1 MIRSIR
7 LFAVAVALFLSGTAF
22 TFVTLN
28 QTYVW
33 NHYKMQ
39 ITVPDDFKVV
49 RNSDENF
56 EMKGDGM
63 ELFMDVFEK
72 DITKDDMDEAT
83 VAGAKAMKLNE
94 IDAAHEL
101 ATNGLEGYYVEGEKD
116 GDRVMFAGL
125 IDPGSHT
132 NFFVAITFDDED
144 KTAEADALRIMMSLR
159 KIN

>member
-1 MIRSIR
+1 MTRSIR
-7 LFAVAVALFLSGTAF
+7 LFVAIALFLSGTAF
-22 TFVTLN
+22 TCISLS

-33 NHYKMQ
+33 DDYKIQ

-49 RNSDENF
+49 RNNSENF

-72 DITKDDMDEAT
+72 DITKEDMDDAT
-83 VAGAKAMKLNE
+83 IAGAKTMKLTA

-101 ATNGLEGYYVEGEKD
+101 STNGLEGYYVEGEKD

-125 IDPGSHT
+125 IDPNSHT
-132 NFFVAITFDDED
+132 NFFTAITFDDED

-159 KIN
+159 KVK

>member
-1 MIRSIR
+1 MIQSIR
-7 LFAVAVALFLSGTAF
+7 LFAIVALFLSSTAF
-22 TFVTLN
+22 TFIALN

-33 NHYKMQ
+33 DAYKIQ

-49 RNSDENF
+49 KNTNENF
-56 EMKGDGM
+56 EMTGDGM
-63 ELFMDVFEK
+63 ALFMDVFEK
-72 DITKDDMDEAT
+72 DITKEDMDEAT

-101 ATNGLEGYYVEGEKD
+101 STNGLEGYYVEGEKD

-125 IDPGSHT
+125 IDPNSHT
-132 NFFVAITFDDED
+132 NFFTAITFDDED

-159 KIN
+159 KVK